1 VRSISWPYQVAEEA
15 LMRGERSKARTLSR
29 QGFLKAGGAGLAPRI
44 AAKITVHTYAFLV
57 DRMLHCP
64 QGRIKEL
71 WA

>member
-1 VRSISWPYQVAEEA
+1 
-15 LMRGERSKARTLSR
+15 MRGERSRARTLSLI
-29 QGFLKAGGAGLAPRI
+29 GFLKAGGAGLATRI
-44 AAKITVHTYAFLV
+44 AAEITVHTYAFLV